1 MSRTRSATLLVCV
14 VLVGLVGAVP
24 ASGKPA
30 PTPPTGRIAFASDRL
45 APRFG
50 DPGLDCLSAH
60 CSDIYVVNTDGT
72 GLTRLS
78 PESLTGFQGSPTWS
92 PDGARIAFYRTF
104 KGFQGQPS
112 HQIYVMNADGSNITQ
127 ITSGNQLSV
136 LPAWSPDGTKIA
148 FVRRPRPITYGH
160 IAVMNPD
167 GTGVVEITSGPNFD
181 FRPTWSPDSS
191 RIAFD
196 RNCGIYVV
204 NRDGTG
210 LTLLVSGPGCP
221 GDPAWSPDGT
231 TISFWNF
238 DLNALQAV
246 DVKSREV
253 RTIATG
259 VQLGGDPT
267 VERLSNWSPDGK
279 WLAVGACCDVGGIDL
294 ILVSADGKTIL
305 QVPNGEFA
313 MAPAWQPAGA

>member
-1 MSRTRSATLLVCV
+1 MIRRTNGALAACLLIAAV
-14 VLVGLVGAVP
+14 VAVAP
-24 ASGKPA
+24 QVVAKPLS
-30 PTPPTGRIAFASDRL
+30 PPPGTIAFASDRL
-45 APRFG
+45 APRFL

-72 GLTRLS
+72 GLTRLT
-78 PESLTGFQGSPTWS
+78 PGWLTGFQGSPTWS
-92 PDGARIAFYRTF
+92 PDGTRIAFYRTF

-112 HQIYVMNADGSNITQ
+112 HQIYEMNADGSDITQ

-136 LPAWSPDGTKIA
+136 IPAWSPDGTKIA
-148 FVRRPRPITYGH
+148 FVRRPQPITYGH

-167 GTGVVEITSGPNFD
+167 GTDVVEITSGSNFD

-196 RNCGIYVV
+196 RDCGIYVV
-204 NRDGTG
+204 NRSGTG
-210 LTLLVSGPGCP
+210 LSLLVSQPGCV
-221 GDPAWSPDGT
+221 GDPAWSSDGK

-246 DVKSREV
+246 DVRSNQV

-259 VQLGGDPT
+259 EQLGSDPT
-267 VERLSNWSPDGK
+267 AERLSNWSPDGK
-279 WLAVGACCDVGGIDL
+279 WLAVGACCDVGGVGMV
-294 ILVSADGKTIL
+294 LVSADGRTVL
-305 QVPNGEFA
+305 QVPNGEVA
-313 MAPAWQPAGA
+313 MAPAWQPS